1 MGNFKISN
9 TTTNTPV
16 ANMWGA
22 TWNIVDDAAAGNN
35 GTSGSTWQLV
45 FGSAST
51 DMWLRSITNAGN
63 WSDYAKFVTNKNYTD
78 YTVTKTGSGASGS
91 WGISVTGS
99 SASCTGNAAT
109 ATTLQTGRSL
119 WGNNFTGAANVTG
132 TLTVQANAGMVI
144 QAQATPWPYIRF
156 DTRASD
162 SGASYETV
170 TKDTWCQLYV
180 QVPAKS
186 GSTYY
191 KTRFFFRQYSKTA
204 NTLTRLG
211 YYEDYYLP
219 ETNDGRTTNA
229 GFNILTSKD
238 LSFSITGSSGSCTGN
253 AATATALSNI
263 VSDQSA
269 SNVSGALQAF
279 WNAKK
284 STMPRNQLISF
295 TSSHSGRAMHMGYF
309 ISGYDSSPYGGFF
322 TAYYNTP
329 YYSYAYNGTFN
340 CIELV
345 RNNGGSYGISV
356 TGSSGSCS
364 GNAATATTA
373 SACSGNSATASK
385 MGEAASWL
393 YFHRSNEVNFGGT
406 YNSNANIYFGYR
418 ATDSRAKP
426 TDYYFGSDNGTA
438 NLHCNRLFAVSATD
452 AAGNAA
458 NAVALVVG
466 GIQTSAHIEMD
477 SNEIIAKSNGTTK
490 VSLWFNDSAEVT
502 ADGKV
507 KNAVWNDYAEYRQT
521 DIIDPG
527 YCVATQEDGTMHIT
541 NSHMHPGARIVSD
554 TFGHAIG
561 MSDTA
566 KTPIAVAGRVLVY
579 PYQNRNNYHIGDCV
593 CATYD
598 GKVDIMTREEIK
610 EYPDRIIGIVDEI
623 PSYEYWEQ
631 SYTFYKTKEK
641 IKSQIKVNGRIW
653 IYVK

>member
-45 FGSAST
+45 FQSGSTNA
-51 DMWLRSITNAGN
+51 WLRCITNTGA
-63 WSDYAKFVTNKNYTD
+63 WTDYAKLVTSGNYTN

-99 SASCTGNAAT
+99 SGSCTGNAAT
-109 ATTLQTGRSL
+109 ASEAQIVNSKNSNFDAKQTNNGGTNRYPTAFYINDKNSL
-119 WGNNFTGAANVTG
+119 LVAYC
-132 TLTVQANAGMVI
+132 QA
-144 QAQATPWPYIRF
+144 
-156 DTRASD
+156 S
-162 SGASYETV
+162 
-170 TKDTWCQLYV
+170 
-180 QVPAKS
+180 
-186 GSTYY
+186 
-191 KTRFFFRQYSKTA
+191 
-204 NTLTRLG
+204 
-211 YYEDYYLP
+211 
-219 ETNDGRTTNA
+219 
-229 GFNILTSKD
+229 ILTSGDVNINLGARNWNTAGTTNVTNALTIGIAKD
-238 LSFSITGSSGSCTGN
+238 GTCSYGVSNAAAFRSAIGAGTSSLTIGTTATTAAAGNHTHGWANLTNNADSLTEGSSNWTDNTEILTSYASNNGFADTNAKGKVYKRDAVCCYNYIKSKASGSWAISVTGSSGSCTGN
-253 AATATALSNI
+253 AATATTA
-263 VSDQSA
+263 SA
-269 SNVSGALQAF
+269 
-279 WNAKK
+279 
-284 STMPRNQLISF
+284 
-295 TSSHSGRAMHMGYF
+295 
-309 ISGYDSSPYGGFF
+309 
-322 TAYYNTP
+322 
-329 YYSYAYNGTFN
+329 
-340 CIELV
+340 
-345 RNNGGSYGISV
+345 
-356 TGSSGSCS
+356 CS
-364 GNAATATTA
+364 GNAATA
-373 SACSGNSATASK
+373 SK
-385 MGEAASWL
+385 MGAAASWL
-393 YFHRSNEVNFGGT
+393 YFNNSNEVNFGGT
-406 YNSNANIYFGYR
+406 YNSNARIYFGYR

-426 TDYYFGSDNGTA
+426 TDYYFGSDEGTA
-438 NLHCNRLFAVSATD
+438 SVHCNRLFAVSATD

-466 GIQTSAHIEMD
+466 GVQTSAHIEMD

-521 DIIDPG
+521 DTIDPG
-527 YCVATQEDGTMHIT
+527 YCVATQEDGIMHIT
-541 NSHMHPGARIVSD
+541 NSRMYPGARIVSD